1 MNTPAGDQFTSTP
14 LRSWIGAVAISA
26 WLASGVAY
34 GESSVQCCTSVA
46 PEFPAATPYGATM
59 SRSNDPRNNYQ
70 RHKPMPIDATAPATD
85 MYLMVSM
92 RELRRGPYA
101 PELVP
106 ELRGLGAA
114 LYHEEAFHEAIDAY
128 RRAIHLLRI
137 DEGLQTA
144 SQVGLLEQVI
154 EAQVAVGDF
163 IAADGQ
169 QEYLFKIRRATMSP
183 LDPAML
189 TSVQQYADWHRGAYL
204 GQLDRYRYPRIVDL
218 LDLYAEMIEAVAGEE
233 GKFNRNVLPYLQGQL
248 KTEYL
253 LSIYPG
259 EKEEGLQIEAG
270 QKDEIDLPDLTK
282 MRFMKFHKENY
293 RRGHQ
298 TIRMMSVILENDPDT
313 TPQELADMQLAL
325 ADWFQWHR
333 YYAQAIQAYGLAW
346 KMMEEAPGGAD
357 WLQANFGSPLELPSQ
372 IVFQP
377 GRMPLRMNNSAQV
390 TARFAVSRHGK
401 AQDIDILSPQK
412 DDNQPAVT
420 RGYKYLRDMRFRP
433 LLMNGEVV
441 AAKDLERTYNIRY

>member
-14 LRSWIGAVAISA
+14 LGSWIGAVAIST
-26 WLASGVAY
+26 WLGCGLAY
-34 GESSVQCCTSVA
+34 GQSSSQCCNSVA
-46 PEFPAATPYGATM
+46 PEFPAATPYGSTM
-59 SRSNDPRNNYQ
+59 SRNNDPRNNYQ
-70 RHKPMPIDATAPATD
+70 RYTPMPIDAVAPASD
-85 MYLMVSM
+85 MYLMVSL

-101 PELVP
+101 PELVA

-114 LYHEEAFHEAIDAY
+114 LFQEEEFHDAIDAY

-137 DEGLQTA
+137 NEGLQTS
-144 SQVGLLEQVI
+144 SQAGLVEQVI

-169 QEYLFKIRRATMSP
+169 QEYLFRIRRATMSP
-183 LDPAML
+183 LDPDML
-189 TSVQQYADWHRGAYL
+189 TSVEQIADWHRGAYL
-204 GQLDRYRYPRIVDL
+204 GQLDKYRYPRIVDL
-218 LDLYAEMIEAVAGEE
+218 LDLYSEMIDAVASEE
-233 GKFNRNVLPYLQGQL
+233 GEFNRNVMPYLQGKL

-253 LSIYPG
+253 LSVYPG

-270 QKDEIDLPDLTK
+270 QKNDIDLPDLTK
-282 MRFMKFHKENY
+282 MRFMKFRNENY
-293 RRGHQ
+293 RLGHQ
-298 TIRMMSVILENDPDT
+298 TIRMMGAILENDPET
-313 TPQELADMQLAL
+313 APQELADIQLAL

-333 YYAQAIQAYGLAW
+333 YYAQAIRAYSLAW
-346 KMMEEAPGGAD
+346 KMMAEEPGGAD
-357 WLQANFGSPLELPSQ
+357 WLQANFESPLELPSQ

-377 GRMPLRMNNSAQV
+377 GRMPLRLNNSAQV

-401 AQDIDILSPQK
+401 AEDIDILSPQK

-433 LLMNGEVV
+433 RLLNGEVV

>member
-1 MNTPAGDQFTSTP
+1 MNTPARYQFKSTP
-14 LRSWIGAVAISA
+14 LRNWIGAVVISA
-26 WLASGVAY
+26 WLGCGMAY
-34 GESSVQCCTSVA
+34 GQSSVECCNSVA
-46 PEFPAATPYGATM
+46 PEFPAATPYGSTM
-59 SRSNDPRNNYQ
+59 SRNNDPRSSYQ
-70 RHKPMPIDATAPATD
+70 FYKPMPIDATAPATD

-101 PELVP
+101 RELVP
-106 ELRGLGAA
+106 QLRGLGAA
-114 LYHEEAFHEAIDAY
+114 LYHEESFHEAIDAY
-128 RRAIHLLRI
+128 SRAIHLLRI

-144 SQVGLLEQVI
+144 SQAGLLEQVI
-154 EAQVAVGDF
+154 EAQLAVGDF

-169 QEYLFKIRRATMSP
+169 QEYLFRIRRATMSP
-183 LDPAML
+183 IDPAML
-189 TSVQQYADWHRGAYL
+189 ASVQQYADWHRGAYL

-218 LDLYAEMIEAVAGEE
+218 LDLYAEMIDAVAKDEGEL
-233 GKFNRNVLPYLQGQL
+233 NRNVLPYLQGKL

-253 LSIYPG
+253 LSVYPG
-259 EKEEGLQIEAG
+259 EKEEGLQIEAS

-282 MRFMKFHKENY
+282 MRFIKFRKENY

-298 TIRMMSVILENDPDT
+298 TIRMMTVILENDPET

-333 YYAQAIQAYGLAW
+333 YYAQAIRTYGVAW
-346 KMMEEAPGGAD
+346 KMMEAAPGGAD
-357 WLQANFGSPLELPSQ
+357 WLQTNLDSPLELPAQ

-390 TARFAVSRHGK
+390 TARFVVSRHGE
-401 AQDIDILSPQK
+401 ARDIAILSPQK

-433 LLMNGEVV
+433 RLMNGEVV

>member
-1 MNTPAGDQFTSTP
+1 MNTAATYQFKSAT
-14 LRSWIGAVAISA
+14 LANWIGGAAISA
-26 WLASGVAY
+26 CLGCAVAY
-34 GESSVQCCTSVA
+34 GESSVQCCNSVA
-46 PEFPAATPYGATM
+46 PEFPAATPYGSTM
-59 SRSNDPRNNYQ
+59 SRNDDPRNKYQ
-70 RHKPMPIDATAPATD
+70 RYTPMPIDAAAPAAD

-101 PELVP
+101 LELVP

-114 LYHEEAFHEAIDAY
+114 LFQEEEFHDAIAAY

-137 DEGLQTA
+137 NEGLETS
-144 SQVGLLEQVI
+144 SQAGMVEQVI
-154 EAQVAVGDF
+154 EAQLAVGDF

-169 QEYLFKIRRATMSP
+169 QEYLFRIRRATMSP
-183 LDPAML
+183 LDPDML
-189 TSVQQYADWHRGAYL
+189 TSVEQYADWHRGAYL
-204 GQLDRYRYPRIVDL
+204 GQLDRYRYPRIVNL
-218 LDLYAEMIEAVAGEE
+218 IDLYDEMIGAVASEQGEFDR
-233 GKFNRNVLPYLQGQL
+233 KLLPYLQGKL
-248 KTEYL
+248 RTEYL

-270 QKDEIDLPDLTK
+270 QKDDVDLPDLTK
-282 MRFMKFHKENY
+282 MRFYKFRVENY

-298 TIRMMSVILENDPDT
+298 TIQRMLDILGKDPET
-313 TPQELADMQLAL
+313 EPRELADVLLAQ

-333 YYAQAIQAYGLAW
+333 HYAQAIRVYGIVW
-346 KMMEEAPGGAD
+346 KLMEEQPGGAD
-357 WLQANFGSPLELPSQ
+357 WLQASFESPLELPSQ

-390 TARFAVSRHGK
+390 TARFAVSRHGE
-401 AQDIDILSPQK
+401 AEDIDILSPQR

-433 LLMNGEVV
+433 RLINGEVV